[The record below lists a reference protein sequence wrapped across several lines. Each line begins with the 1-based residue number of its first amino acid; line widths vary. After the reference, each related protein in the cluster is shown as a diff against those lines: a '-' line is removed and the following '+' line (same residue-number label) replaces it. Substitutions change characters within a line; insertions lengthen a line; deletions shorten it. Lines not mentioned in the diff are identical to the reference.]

1 MRTILAAI
9 SSCFLTYF
17 GSHIMDQ
24 ILKSPRLKRVGL
36 FCIVIVGLWYGVF
49 RLSIFNCE
57 SGPDGN
63 IPYYSPNCA
72 YYVIYRQSLWEK
84 ISAPFTWSLATAYLY
99 DKNGKLLYESKTSP
113 GDRLMP
119 VWLPNTVSQGD
130 ASKWWRYQLP
140 TSPGDFLHPQNC
152 LAQNK

>member
-1 MRTILAAI
+1 
-9 SSCFLTYF
+9 
-17 GSHIMDQ
+17 MDQ
-24 ILKSPRLKRVGL
+24 ILKSSRLKRVGL
-36 FCIVIVGLWYGVF
+36 FCIVIVGLWYVGFWRPIVDHVP
-49 RLSIFNCE
+49 
-57 SGPDGN
+57 GPNGN
-63 IPYYSPNCA
+63 TRYYSPNCA